1 MRMTPSS
8 LAGATVVDGRRS
20 FAKLAFGAVCL
31 LLLGGCSL
39 FSWLPWVDG
48 DKKKDTESLKPAK
61 LTRYDPEVTIARVW
75 KSGVGRGLGRK
86 YLRVRPAILADR
98 IFAAD
103 GYGRVEAFDR
113 FSGKRLWR
121 AQLPRENGGLFS
133 GFNFLDRTDHSF
145 ISGGV
150 GVGGGYVFL
159 GSTNGE
165 VIAFSAA
172 DGSEVWRAG
181 VDGEVLAPPASGE
194 GLVFVQTIDGSLM
207 ALEIDTGEVRWELDN
222 QVPILTL
229 RGTATPVYDGGV
241 VYAGLANGNLLAVR
255 AENGEPIWEHRVML
269 PEGRSELDRMVDVDS
284 TPLVDG
290 PMIYVVSY
298 QGNVRGVRRQDGN
311 PLWELAMSSFLD
323 LDEGYGQ
330 LYVVDEDD
338 TIVAIDIQT
347 AEEVWRQQALAR
359 RQLSSPVVFS
369 NYIAVTDAD
378 GYLHVLAQSDGRLV
392 GRRKL
397 DGKGVRSRMTYA
409 DGTLFALGNSGSLH
423 ALEVR
428 VR

>member
-1 MRMTPSS
+1 M
-8 LAGATVVDGRRS
+8 AYNGASAAVPVRTIS
-20 FAKLAFGAVCL
+20 FALICV

-48 DKKKDTESLKPAK
+48 GKKKDAESTKPAK
-61 LTRYDPEVTIARVW
+61 LTKYDPEVRITRLW
-75 KSGVGRGLGRK
+75 KTSVGKGLGRK
-86 YLRVRPAILADR
+86 YLRIRPVILADR
-98 IFAAD
+98 IYAAD
-103 GYGRVEAFDR
+103 GYGRIEAFDR
-113 FSGKRLWR
+113 FKGRRIWR
-121 AQLPRENGGLFS
+121 TQLPSESGGLLS
-133 GFNFLDRTDHSF
+133 SLNFLDRTDVSF

-150 GVGGGYVFL
+150 GAGGGYVFL
-159 GSTNGE
+159 GSTNGD

-172 DGSEVWRAG
+172 DGTEVWRAN
-181 VDGEVLAPPASGE
+181 VDSEVLAPPVTGE
-194 GLVFVQTIDGSLM
+194 GLVFVQTIDGSLI
-207 ALEIDTGEVRWELDN
+207 ALELGSGETRWGLDN

-269 PEGRSELDRMVDVDS
+269 PEGRSELERMVDVDS
-284 TPLVDG
+284 TPLVEG
-290 PMIYVVSY
+290 PIIYVVSY

-311 PLWELAMSSFLD
+311 PLWEMAMSSFLD

-338 TIVAIDIQT
+338 TIVAIDTQT
-347 AEEVWRQQALAR
+347 AEEAWRQDALAR

-369 NYIAVTDAD
+369 NYVAVTDSD
-378 GYLHVLAQSDGRLV
+378 GYLHILAQSDGRLL

-397 DGKGVRSRMTYA
+397 DGKGVRSRMIYA
-409 DGTLFALGNSGSLH
+409 DGTLYALGNSGSLQ
-423 ALEVR
+423 ALEVS

>member
-1 MRMTPSS
+1 MTHSH
-8 LAGATVVDGRRS
+8 GAVMIADRRS
-20 FAKLAFGAVCL
+20 RARLAVAAVCL

-61 LTRYDPEVTIARVW
+61 LTQYDAEVTISRVW
-75 KSGVGRGLGRK
+75 KTSVGRGLGRK
-86 YLRVRPAILADR
+86 YLRIRPAILADR

-103 GYGRVEAFDR
+103 GYGRIEAFDR

-121 AQLPRENGGLFS
+121 TQLPKEGGGLLS
-133 GFNFLDRTDHSF
+133 GFNVMDRTDPSF

-165 VIAFSAA
+165 VVAFSAA
-172 DGSEVWRAG
+172 DGSEVWRAR

-207 ALEIDTGEVRWELDN
+207 ALEVDTGEVRWELDN

-241 VYAGLANGNLLAVR
+241 VFAGLANGNLLAVR

-290 PMIYVVSY
+290 PVVYVVSY
-298 QGNVRGVRRQDGN
+298 QGNVRGIRRQDGN
-311 PLWELAMSSFLD
+311 PLWELAISSFLD

-347 AEEVWRQQALAR
+347 AEEVWRQDVLAR

-369 NYIAVTDAD
+369 NYIAVTDGD
-378 GYLHVLAQSDGRLV
+378 GYLHVLAQSDGRLL

-409 DGTLFALGNSGSLH
+409 DGTLFALGNSGSFH